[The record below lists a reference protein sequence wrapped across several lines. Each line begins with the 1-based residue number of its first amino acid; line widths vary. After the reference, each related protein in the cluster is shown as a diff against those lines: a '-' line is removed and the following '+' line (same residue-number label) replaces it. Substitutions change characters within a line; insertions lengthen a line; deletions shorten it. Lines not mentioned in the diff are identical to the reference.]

1 METTTQAS
9 PRLLNLIEDAIT
21 KAGNEAKL
29 AAFVEATRHNVNAWK
44 HGTRSCPIEAQ
55 ILMAT
60 LTKRDVDVVIREALI
75 ERNAGT
81 PRGEKL
87 VSALGK
93 AVCLVGVATVL
104 TLSGSDVL
112 ASKLPTFHD
121 VYYVKYCLGSAV
133 NQIYLIRLQL
143 PVPLL

>member
-9 PRLLNLIEDAIT
+9 PRLITLIQDAIK
-21 KAGNEAKL
+21 KAGNEPKL
-29 AAFVEATRHNVNAWK
+29 AQFVEASRHNVNAWK
-44 HGTRSCPIEAQ
+44 HGTRPCPLEAQ

-60 LTKRDVDVVIREALI
+60 LTKRDVYEVIKDALI

-93 AVCLVGVATVL
+93 VVSLAGVVSGI
-104 TLSGSDVL
+104 TLYGNDAL
-112 ASKLPTFHD
+112 ASSFPGVLR
-121 VYYVKYCLGSAV
+121 CILC
-133 NQIYLIRLQL
+133 
-143 PVPLL
+143 